1 MSCNPTDVIRIGVFI
16 SHWDNRYSRSRK
28 LINDLL
34 AVSGL
39 RQLNEFAARVF
50 EQLIL
55 KEMVLDAVRKFLHI
69 LAELSNTLNG
79 EDLFKQ
85 PRSEFHPIWVKNA
98 PESCC

>member
-1 MSCNPTDVIRIGVFI
+1 
-16 SHWDNRYSRSRK
+16 

-39 RQLNEFAARVF
+39 SQLNEFAARVF

-55 KEMVLDAVRKFLHI
+55 KEMILDAVRKFLHI
-69 LAELSNTLNG
+69 LTELSNTLNG

-85 PRSEFHPIWVKNA
+85 PRPEFHPIWVKNA
-98 PESCC
+98 PEFRC